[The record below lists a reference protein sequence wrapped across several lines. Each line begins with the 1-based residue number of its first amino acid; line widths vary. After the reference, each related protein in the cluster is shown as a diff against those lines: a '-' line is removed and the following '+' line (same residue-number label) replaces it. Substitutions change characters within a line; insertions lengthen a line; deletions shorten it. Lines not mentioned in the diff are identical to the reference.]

1 MYFVSFIVI
10 LAILFAYAEDKRKIY
25 NGFKISFWLLTIT
38 MSLRYGYG
46 NDYFSYMQH
55 FYEINSCPTVKAAYE
70 KSGLEIGWI
79 VFSRL
84 LNPFGFQSQIFVCSL
99 ILYGIYYYVIKKYVP
114 NRYRWIGLMIFL
126 LHDGLFI
133 LDISMIR
140 QGLTGALFL
149 LGVCL
154 ALKGKSFKSLIVCL
168 LGVTIHSSAI
178 ICIPFL
184 ILIYLRKL
192 INPNI
197 VLLICIFACAGL
209 LYFESATD
217 YIFSLLFEN
226 GELVET
232 YGKYLSSQSD
242 GFKLGIGAFLQ
253 YVTALPMLY
262 YYKYLKVED
271 KYFFI
276 LYFMVLLIIPLGAKT
291 IMVLRLVS
299 YFLPFAVIL
308 FPRFVDRNKVAF
320 SKGAIFNEKR
330 WHIISLV
337 SLSLFIVYIFYSYI
351 SFFSS
356 ATYGFAYK
364 NFRFCF

>member
-10 LAILFAYAEDKRKIY
+10 LAILFVYAYDKRKIY
-25 NGFKISFWLLTIT
+25 NGFKISFWLLTIS

-46 NDYFSYMQH
+46 NDYFSYMH
-55 FYEINSCPTVKAAYE
+55 IFNEINAYPTVKIAYE
-70 KSGLEIGWI
+70 QTGMELGWVI
-79 VFSRL
+79 LSRL
-84 LNPFGFQSQIFVCSL
+84 LKPFGFQSQIFVCSL
-99 ILYGIYYYVIKKYVP
+99 LLYGIFYYVIKKYVP
-114 NRYRWIGLMIFL
+114 NHYRWIGLMIFL

-140 QGLTGALFL
+140 QGLSGALFL

-154 ALKGKSFKSLIVCL
+154 ALNGKNYKSLFICL
-168 LGVTIHSSAI
+168 LGVSIHTSAI
-178 ICIPFL
+178 LCIPFIIL
-184 ILIYLRKL
+184 ILLRKH
-192 INPNI
+192 IKPN
-197 VLLICIFACAGL
+197 VLLLLCIFACAGL
-209 LYFESATD
+209 LSFQSITD
-217 YIFSLLFEN
+217 YIFSV
-226 GELVET
+226 LVESSELADT

-299 YFLPFAVIL
+299 YFLPFAVVL
-308 FPRFVDRNKVAF
+308 FPRFVDKNKVAF
-320 SKGAIFNEKR
+320 SEGAIFNEKR
-330 WHIISLV
+330 WHLISLV
-337 SLSLFIVYIFYSYI
+337 TLSLFIVYIVYSYI

-364 NFRFCF
+364 NFSFCF